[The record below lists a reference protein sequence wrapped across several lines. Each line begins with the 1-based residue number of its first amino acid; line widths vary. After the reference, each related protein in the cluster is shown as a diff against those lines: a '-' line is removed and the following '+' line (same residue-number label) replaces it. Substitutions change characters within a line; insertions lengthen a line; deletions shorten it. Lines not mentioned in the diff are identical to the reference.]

1 MSTDHHIGPGAL
13 RAKPSLRFAPVF
25 LAGALVALHAQALER
40 PDRGHHC
47 KVQSDNVACTA
58 QGAVKGVVEHNTV
71 AFKGIPYAQ
80 PPVGALRWQAPVAP
94 TAWTG
99 LRDGSQF
106 GPVCPQLVGN
116 DVVGDENCLTL
127 NVWKP
132 KVAHRQAKPVMVFFT
147 GGGNHAFS
155 GQGTAGFGG
164 VQYNGEKLN
173 AEGVVYVSFNY
184 RLGALGF
191 LAHPALSAEQ
201 PLSIS
206 GNYGSLDQ
214 IAMLR
219 WVQNNIAA
227 FGGDPRRVMVF
238 GTSAGGGNICSL
250 MTAPAAKG
258 LFQRAAMQSSV
269 PTGCELPTLAQ
280 AQEGTGARVAQ
291 ELGCTASP
299 TSDCLRSKTAGEVVR
314 AVPGTFGVLP
324 RLYGPIVDGHV
335 FPAQPSQ
342 VIARGDHAA
351 MPVIIGSNTQETM
364 QFVDS
369 VGPITDAAS
378 YEAAIARVFGEQ
390 ATQRILAAY
399 PAASYPSPRQ
409 AMVQLTTDALFT
421 CQSQKVARLLSGH
434 QKAPVYRYL
443 FAHRLEND
451 PVLSALEAVHTI
463 EHLFFFSWQGSYQPT
478 ASDLAVQQAMVP
490 RWTQLATTGHL
501 PRAGNL
507 AWSPAW
513 PGDRFLWLDAAGPE
527 VRAGDGGAQC
537 HFWDTVPLPQ
547 PHL

>member
-1 MSTDHHIGPGAL
+1 MFTKQHISPGAL
-13 RAKPSLRFAPVF
+13 RVRASLRFATVF
-25 LAGALVALHAQALER
+25 LAGAWVALHAQAVDR
-40 PDRGHHC
+40 PHRDPHC
-47 KVQSDNVACTA
+47 KAHGDHVACTA
-58 QGAVKGVVEHNTV
+58 QGAVKGVLEHNTV

-80 PPVGALRWQAPVAP
+80 APVGALRWQAPVPP
-94 TAWTG
+94 THWTG
-99 LRDGSQF
+99 LRDGARF

-116 DVVGDENCLTL
+116 EVVGDENCLTL

-132 KVAHRQAKPVMVFFT
+132 KLARHQPLPVMVFFT
-147 GGGNHAFS
+147 GGGNHALS

-164 VQYNGEKLN
+164 VQYNGERLN
-173 AEGVVYVSFNY
+173 AEGVVHVSFNY

-191 LAHPALSAEQ
+191 LAHPVLSAER
-201 PLSIS
+201 PSNIS

-227 FGGDPRRVMVF
+227 FGGDPHRVMVF
-238 GTSAGGGNICSL
+238 GTSAGGGNICAL

-280 AQEGTGARVAQ
+280 AQQGTGARVAQ
-291 ELGCTASP
+291 ELGCAASA
-299 TSDCLRSKTAGEVVR
+299 TSDCLRSKTAAEVVR

-324 RLYGPIVDGHV
+324 RLYGPNVDGHV
-335 FPAQPSQ
+335 FPAQPSK
-342 VIARGDHAA
+342 VIERGRHAA
-351 MPVIIGSNTQETM
+351 MPVIIGSSTQETM

-369 VGPITDAAS
+369 VGPITDTAS

-390 ATQRILAAY
+390 ATQRVLAAY
-399 PAASYPSPRQ
+399 PAASYPSPRR

-421 CQSQKVARLLSGH
+421 CQSRKVARLLSGH

-463 EHLFFFSWQGSYQPT
+463 EHVFFFAWQGSYQPT
-478 ASDLAVQQAMVP
+478 ASDLALQQAMVP
-490 RWTQLATTGHL
+490 RWTRLASSGHL
-501 PRAGNL
+501 PHAGHL
-507 AWSPAW
+507 AWPPAW
-513 PGDRFLWLDAAGPE
+513 PGDRFLWFDAVPE
-527 VRAGDGGAQC
+527 VRAGDNGAQC
-537 HFWDTVPLPQ
+537 AFWDTVPLPQ

>member
-1 MSTDHHIGPGAL
+1 MPTAPHISPRAL
-13 RAKPSLRFAPVF
+13 LARASLRFATVL
-25 LAGALVALHAQALER
+25 LAGASAASLAQASGR
-40 PDRGHHC
+40 PDRDPGC
-47 KVQSDNVACTA
+47 KAQDELVACTG
-58 QGAVKGVVEHNTV
+58 QGAIKGIAEHDSV

-80 PPVGALRWQAPVAP
+80 APVGPLRWQAPTAP
-94 TAWTG
+94 TPWAG

-116 DVVGDENCLTL
+116 EVVGDEDCLTL

-132 KVAHRQAKPVMVFFT
+132 KAATRQPKPVMVFFT
-147 GGGNHAFS
+147 GGGNHSFS

-173 AEGVVYVSFNY
+173 AEGVVHVSFNY

-201 PLSIS
+201 PRGIS

-219 WVQNNIAA
+219 WVRDNIAA

-238 GTSAGGGNICSL
+238 GTSAGGGNICAL

-280 AQEGTGARVAQ
+280 AQAGTGARVAQ
-291 ELGCTASP
+291 ALGCNASA
-299 TSDCLRSKTAGEVVR
+299 TSACLRSKTAADVVR

-324 RLYGPIVDGHV
+324 RLYGPNVDGHV
-335 FPAQPSQ
+335 FPDQPRK

-351 MPVIIGSNTQETM
+351 MPVIIGSNAQETM

-378 YEAAIARVFGEQ
+378 YEAAIGRVFGEA

-399 PAASYPSPRQ
+399 PATSYPSPRR
-409 AMVQLTTDALFT
+409 ALVQLTTDALFT
-421 CQSQKVARLLSGH
+421 CQSLRVARLLSRH
-434 QKAPVYRYL
+434 QTAPVYRYL

-451 PVLSALEAVHTI
+451 PALSALESVHTL
-463 EHLFFFSWQGSYQPT
+463 EHVFFFAWQGTYQPN
-478 ASDLAVQQAMVP
+478 ASDLALQQAMVP
-490 RWTQLATTGHL
+490 RWTRLARNGHL
-501 PRAGNL
+501 PHAGSL
-507 AWSPAW
+507 AWPPAW
-513 PGDRFLWLDAAGPE
+513 PGDRFLWLDGGPE
-527 VRAGDGGAQC
+527 LRAGDAGAQC
-537 HFWDTVPLPQ
+537 PFWDTVPLPQ